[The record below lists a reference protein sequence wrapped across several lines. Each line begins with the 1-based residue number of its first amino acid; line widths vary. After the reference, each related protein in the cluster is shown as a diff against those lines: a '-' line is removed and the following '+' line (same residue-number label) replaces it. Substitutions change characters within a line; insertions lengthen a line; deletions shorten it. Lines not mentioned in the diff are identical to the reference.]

1 MHKLVPVQKKIARAD
16 GYNKEITHF
25 RKPVSLLSAA
35 RFGRKK
41 KDRLFTGSVEIIG
54 SAIFSFSRSN
64 Q

>member
-35 RFGRKK
+35 RFDEEEEGQ
-41 KDRLFTGSVEIIG
+41 LFTGSVEIIG
-54 SAIFSFSRSN
+54 SALFIF
-64 Q
+64 